1 MATIREVAAL
11 AGVSLST
18 VSIVINGQAAER
30 KITDATC
37 KKVWQAVEQLDY
49 HPNIA
54 ARKLRGTDS
63 GTLTLAL
70 YWANDFR
77 AALLGRF
84 LQGLQRELA
93 ASPEIELI
101 VVTYPAGGLS
111 RQNSLKEGRRFHA
124 AIIANA
130 SEEDI
135 SFLEQQHFPFP
146 VVLYNRES
154 ACYSF
159 VTVDERKM
167 GRLAAEKLLS
177 FGHRNICVLSSSQ
190 KFHYM
195 RERDEGLCSAYQ
207 EAGYPVYESRI
218 IETDSSL
225 AGGAAACGRI
235 LDALVPCTALY
246 CSSDAIALGALRT
259 LHDRGLKV
267 PEQMSVLSIGN
278 GEPAYAAYSV
288 PALSNIY
295 LPMEA
300 MAERCLQI
308 ALKQIAAPRGGN
320 EQVYLDTPVYLR
332 ESLGPAPVR

>member
-37 KKVWQAVEQLDY
+37 KKVWDAVEQLGY

-54 ARKLRGTDS
+54 ARKLRVPDS
-63 GTLTLAL
+63 GTLTIAL
-70 YWANDFR
+70 YWSNDFR
-77 AALLGRF
+77 TALLGRF
-84 LQGLQRELA
+84 LQGMQRELSA
-93 ASPEIELI
+93 RPDIELV
-101 VVTYPAGGLS
+101 VVTYPSGGLS
-111 RQNSLKEGRRFHA
+111 RQSSLKEGRRFHG

-130 SEEDI
+130 SEEDLA
-135 SFLEQQHFPFP
+135 FLEEQKFPFP

-154 ACYSF
+154 RNYSF

-177 FGHRNICVLSSSQ
+177 FGHRNICVLSSPHR
-190 KFHYM
+190 FPYM
-195 RERDEGLCSAYQ
+195 RERDEGLLSAYQ
-207 EAGYPVYESRI
+207 AAGYPVYESRM
-218 IETDSSL
+218 IETESSL

-235 LDALVPCTALY
+235 LDAMEPCTALY
-246 CSSDAIALGALRT
+246 CSSDAIGLGALRT
-259 LHDRGLKV
+259 LYDRGLKV

-300 MAERCLQI
+300 MAERCLQL
-308 ALKQIAAPRGGN
+308 ALKQIAAHGGGN
-320 EQVYLDTPVYLR
+320 EQIYLDTPVYLR

>member
-37 KKVWQAVEQLDY
+37 QKVWDAVEKLHYQ
-49 HPNIA
+49 PNIA
-54 ARKLRGTDS
+54 ARKLRAPDM
-63 GTLTLAL
+63 GTLTIAL

-77 AALLGRF
+77 TTLLNRF
-84 LQGLQRELA
+84 LQGMQRELTA
-93 ASPEIELI
+93 RPDIELM
-101 VVTYPAGGLS
+101 VVTYPSGGLC
-111 RQNSLKEGRRFHA
+111 RQPSLREGRRFHG

-135 SFLEQQHFPFP
+135 AFLEEQKFSFPM
-146 VVLYNRES
+146 VLYNRES
-154 ACYSF
+154 VHYSF

-177 FGHRNICVLSSSQ
+177 FGHRNICVLSSPH
-190 KFHYM
+190 KFPYM
-195 RERDEGLCSAYQ
+195 RERDEGLKAAYA
-207 EAGYPVYESRI
+207 EAGYPIYESRL
-218 IETDSSL
+218 IETESSL
-225 AGGAAACGRI
+225 AGGAAACRRI
-235 LDALVPCTALY
+235 LDGAVPCTALY

-259 LHDRGLKV
+259 LYDRGLKV

-278 GEPAYAAYSV
+278 GEPAYAAYAI

-295 LPMEA
+295 LPMES
-300 MAERCLQI
+300 MAERCLQL
-308 ALKQIAAPRGGN
+308 ALKQIAAHGGGN

-332 ESLGPAPVR
+332 ESLGPAPKR

>member
-1 MATIREVAAL
+1 MSTIREVAAL

-37 KKVWQAVEQLDY
+37 RKVWAAVEALDY
-49 HPNIA
+49 RPNIA
-54 ARKLRGTDS
+54 ARKLRVPDS

-77 AALLGRF
+77 TTLLSRF
-84 LQGLQRELA
+84 LAGMQRELA
-93 ASPEIELI
+93 ARPDIELM
-101 VVTYPAGGLS
+101 VVTYPTGGLS
-111 RQNSLKEGRRFHA
+111 RQRSLIDGRRFHG
-124 AIIANA
+124 AIVANA
-130 SEEDI
+130 SEADI
-135 SFLEQQHFPFP
+135 AFLEERKFSFP

-154 ACYSF
+154 PSYSF
-159 VTVDERKM
+159 VTVDEGKM

-177 FGHRNICVLSSSQ
+177 FGHKNICVLSAPQ
-190 KFHYM
+190 KFAYM
-195 RERDEGLCSAYQ
+195 RERDEGLKAAYQ
-207 EAGYPVYESRI
+207 EAGYPIYESRI
-218 IETDSSL
+218 IETESSL
-225 AGGAAACGRI
+225 AGGAAACRRI
-235 LDALVPCTALY
+235 LDGAVPCTAFY

-259 LHDRGLKV
+259 LYDRGLKV

-278 GEPAYAAYSV
+278 GEPSVAAYAI

-300 MAERCLQI
+300 MAEKCLQ
-308 ALKQIAAPRGGN
+308 LTLQQIASHGGPP